1 MRLSNS
7 DINEAIEAQLNIW
20 PECKERFN
28 ALGKIQRK
36 LFSIGDLKV
45 AVQHNPA
52 RAKSTNA
59 KVDAKSIADR
69 PCFLCANNRPG
80 LQLAEEFPEGWD
92 FLINPFPIFPVHFTI
107 ASKKH
112 QPQAG
117 IPLDMATVCDT
128 IPDLVC
134 FYNGARAGAS
144 APDHLHFQAVL
155 KTELPLMK
163 LVEERHRLSD
173 GDFVTSIDLGLDLPF
188 VFFSAIITPDAEGL
202 KRLRSIPDIK
212 GFDIK
217 SQKPDADLIN
227 AYFWIDNSGFLRI
240 VVIPRAA
247 HRPECYFAE
256 GTEQLRVSPG
266 AVDMAG
272 VIIVTDEDEFNRI
285 SEKDIERIYR
295 QTGID
300 PEVYCNETE
309 K

>member
-7 DINEAIEAQLNIW
+7 DINEAIEAQLNVW
-20 PECKERFN
+20 PECKQRFI
-28 ALGKIQRK
+28 ALGNVRRK
-36 LFSIGDLKV
+36 LFRVGDLDV

-69 PCFLCANNRPG
+69 PCFLCAGNRPE
-80 LQLAEEFPEGWD
+80 LQLTEEFPEGWD

-112 QPQAG
+112 EPQGG
-117 IPLDMATVCDT
+117 IPLDMVTVCDT
-128 IPDLVC
+128 FLDLVC

-155 KTELPLMK
+155 KTELPLIK
-163 LVEERHRLSD
+163 LVEERHQLSD
-173 GDFVTSIDLGLDLPF
+173 GDFATSLDLGLDLPF
-188 VFFSAIITPDAEGL
+188 VLFSAIITPDAEGMN
-202 KRLRSIPDIK
+202 RLRTVTDIT
-212 GFDIK
+212 GFDVK
-217 SQKPDADLIN
+217 SQKPDAGLIN
-227 AYFWIDNSGFLRI
+227 AYFWIDNSGFLRT

-247 HRPECYFAE
+247 HRPDCYFAE
-256 GTEQLRVSPG
+256 GTRQLKVSPG

-272 VIIVTDEDEFNRI
+272 VIIVTDEDEFDRI
-285 SEKDIERIYR
+285 SGEDIDRIYR
-295 QTGID
+295 QTGLD
-300 PEVYCNETE
+300 PTVYGNESE